1 LVDFA
6 EIERAF
12 HAEDPGVT
20 VTRAD
25 EVPPNYAS
33 ITDAWLTD
41 VLCKGHPGAEV
52 TGHGLDE
59 RDDGT
64 SNRRRIFLYYNAAG
78 NAAGLPA
85 SVFCKSA
92 ETLQNRLSMAS
103 SGISRFEPDFFTH
116 CRERLE
122 MDAPRAWYAGH
133 DPANHAYLVMLHDMT
148 GEVEFCDH
156 LTPVNRARAESMV
169 EQLARLHSRFYQSPE
184 LETASI
190 PFMNWTDYWERLMKL
205 APQFA
210 QYCDIAFGDAE
221 DLLPPELYAR
231 RSDIWR
237 LTDLSVEAQRNLPH
251 TLCHGDVHLK
261 NWYVRP
267 GDRMGLNDW
276 QALNCGHWSRDLVY
290 ALMTALTI
298 EDRQAW
304 FEDLLRLYV
313 SEMQARGVAG
323 IGFEEAMLNCRQQS
337 FTALAFWTITY
348 RPAPGMPDMQPVATT
363 REFLRRIGA
372 AMLDMDALGSF
383 G

>member
-1 LVDFA
+1 
-6 EIERAF
+6 
-12 HAEDPGVT
+12 
-20 VTRAD
+20 
-25 EVPPNYAS
+25 
-33 ITDAWLTD
+33 
-41 VLCKGHPGAEV
+41 
-52 TGHGLDE
+52 
-59 RDDGT
+59 
-64 SNRRRIFLYYNAAG
+64 
-78 NAAGLPA
+78 
-85 SVFCKSA
+85 
-92 ETLQNRLSMAS
+92 
-103 SGISRFEPDFFTH
+103 
-116 CRERLE
+116 
-122 MDAPRAWYAGH
+122 
-133 DPANHAYLVMLHDMT
+133 
-148 GEVEFCDH
+148 
-156 LTPVNRARAESMV
+156 
-169 EQLARLHSRFYQSPE
+169 
-184 LETASI
+184 
-190 PFMNWTDYWERLMKL
+190 MNWTHYWERLMVL

-231 RSDIWR
+231 RADIWR
-237 LTDLSVEAQRNLPH
+237 LTDLSVQRQRQLPH

-323 IGFEEAMLNCRQQS
+323 ISFDEAMLNCRQQS

-372 AMLDMDALGSF
+372 AMLDIDALGSF